1 MTAISAQTL
10 AASISELPAMP
21 AVVLELMEAMGK
33 DDFTVE
39 QLSEKLSH
47 DQALTAKTLRLAN
60 SSFYGVPRKVVSI
73 HEAVSILGMRT
84 VRSVVMAAGL
94 VGGFKQAQCPAF
106 DFNAFWRHSIG
117 TGLCAKAIAA
127 HVGLDEEM
135 AFMVGLLHDIGH
147 LALAVFCGPQ
157 IPGVQAY
164 QAEHD
169 CSLSEAEKAILGTDH
184 AFVGKCMTER
194 WRFSPSIVETVAT
207 YHSPAES
214 KVPNMVSV
222 VHVADSMA
230 HALDLSGMENDMVL
244 PVNLVVWASLN
255 LRDEQCLSI
264 FQQVETQLDDLCR
277 ALLSPST

>member
-1 MTAISAQTL
+1 MTMVSPQTL
-10 AASISELPAMP
+10 AASIGELPALP
-21 AVVLELMEAMGK
+21 AVVLELMEAMGH
-33 DDFTVE
+33 DDFSVE
-39 QLSEKLSH
+39 DLSRKLSH

-73 HEAVSILGMRT
+73 QEAISILGMRT

-94 VGGFKQAQCPAF
+94 VGGFKQEQCPAF

-127 HVGLDEEM
+127 HVGLEEEM

-147 LALAVFCGPQ
+147 LALAVFCGPL
-157 IPGVQAY
+157 IPLVQAH
-164 QAEHD
+164 QAQHD
-169 CSLSEAEKAILGTDH
+169 CSLSEAEKAVLGTDH

-194 WRFSPSIVETVAT
+194 WRFSPMIVETVAT
-207 YHSPAES
+207 YHSPAELA
-214 KVPNMVSV
+214 VPNMVSV

-230 HALDLSGMENDMVL
+230 HALDLSGVENDMVL
-244 PVNLVVWASLN
+244 PLNLVVWASLK

-264 FQQVETQLDDLCR
+264 FKQVEDQLDDLCR